1 MTRATP
7 SLFSSRVPTVRIF
20 WQVLLLARQGW
31 LHWKMPEVRCN
42 SHGLV
47 CREMILSL
55 IGLSDVISSQCALD
69 GNDDDD
75 DDAAAFWTLTYF
87 DNFLS
92 LFDCLRRSVT
102 RC

>member
-1 MTRATP
+1 
-7 SLFSSRVPTVRIF
+7 
-20 WQVLLLARQGW
+20 
-31 LHWKMPEVRCN
+31 MPEAGCN
-42 SHGLV
+42 IHRLV

-69 GNDDDD
+69 GNDDD

>member
-1 MTRATP
+1 
-7 SLFSSRVPTVRIF
+7 
-20 WQVLLLARQGW
+20 
-31 LHWKMPEVRCN
+31 MPEVRCN

-55 IGLSDVISSQCALD
+55 IGLSDVISSQCVLD
-69 GNDDDD
+69 GDGDDN
-75 DDAAAFWTLTYF
+75 DAAAFWTLTCL